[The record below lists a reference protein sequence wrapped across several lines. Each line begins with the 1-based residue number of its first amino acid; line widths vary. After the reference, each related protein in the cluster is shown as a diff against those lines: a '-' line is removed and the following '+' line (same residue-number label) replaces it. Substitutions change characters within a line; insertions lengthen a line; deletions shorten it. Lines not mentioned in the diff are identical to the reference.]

1 MINIQSIRIVPI
13 VYKHD
18 RVISIYNKSLNL
30 LYKNSYLN
38 STNYVCTT
46 ISYKAYIG
54 LILKKPYQ
62 FHTNIMLISLTF

>member
-1 MINIQSIRIVPI
+1 MINIQSIKIVPI

-18 RVISIYNKSLNL
+18 RVISICNKSLNL

-46 ISYKAYIG
+46 ISYKAYIC
-54 LILKKPYQ
+54 LIFKKPYQ
-62 FHTNIMLISLTF
+62 FHINIMLISLTF